1 MYSLFLV
8 LCVALVILSPLALE
22 LFLTVMEERA
32 DRRRALRRMQAK
44 GPSIAWASPRLR

>member
-8 LCVALVILSPLALE
+8 LCVAVVILSPLALE
-22 LFLTVMEERA
+22 LFLSVCEDRA
-32 DRRRALRRMQAK
+32 QQRRAIRSVKAK